1 MTVQEP
7 DLLLRV
13 GLVDPCVPVRR
24 AAAIAPGHRGD
35 AAAREA
41 LIAELA
47 LDPSR
52 EVIEALAAIGDDGAI
67 VHLDRCAERH
77 PALAGAVVD
86 ALRDMES
93 ARAERLAGRLEAR
106 GRRPDADGG

>member
-1 MTVQEP
+1 MRSGAQS
-7 DLLLRV
+7 
-13 GLVDPCVPVRR
+13 C
-24 AAAIAPGHRGD
+24 GHRAGPPED

-47 LDPSR
+47 VDPSR

-67 VHLDRCAERH
+67 VHLGRCAEHH